1 MPEQDNDKC
10 VICGE
15 PATWH
20 FGGQPLCQN
29 VVCEQAL
36 MEEVNVALQLA
47 AEVGLNVQPTI

>member
-1 MPEQDNDKC
+1 MPEQDNEKC

-29 VVCEQAL
+29 VVCEETLIDEINA
-36 MEEVNVALQLA
+36 AIQLYN
-47 AEVGLNVQPTI
+47 EIKNKENE

>member
-1 MPEQDNDKC
+1 MPEQENDKC

-15 PATWH
+15 PATWY

-36 MEEVNVALQLA
+36 MEEMNVALQLA
-47 AEVGLNVQPTI
+47 AEIKDANTEP